1 VIEVTATEVE
11 DVYPLG
17 PLQEGI
23 LYHALLEPQA
33 STYVLQ
39 QAFTISGSID
49 ADRLEDAFQSVVGRH
64 AALRTAFSWKLSER
78 PLQVVFKHARLPV
91 KREDWSGLS
100 TGEREA
106 RLAAYLDADR
116 RRGFE
121 LDRAPLLRLAIF
133 RLAGGSLHLVLTSHH
148 AVLDAWSEGRVFN
161 EVIALYQ
168 AAGDESALPAP
179 QPYSA
184 FIAWLQDQDPCEAE
198 AFWRE
203 HLRGFEAP
211 TPLPLPVPARSSER
225 AQPDREERAMRISPT
240 GSEGLR
246 AVARRERLTL
256 STILLGAWGLLLS
269 RYSGCRDVVFGTVV
283 SGRPVDLP
291 GVEAMVGLFIN
302 SVPVRLSV
310 DPRVALLPWLRELQR
325 SRLRARR
332 YEHSA
337 LRQVQSWSE
346 VARGTPLFETMIAFT
361 NDTLEAT
368 VPAGAGVSVAGL
380 AADIRL
386 TMPLV
391 ATVTP
396 GSEIEVRLQFDAR
409 RFDGAAIEAM
419 LGHLCNLLDEMA
431 ADPQRRLAELHLLKA
446 QQRRRLLED
455 SNATATEHPEASCAH
470 QLFEAQVERS
480 PRAVALT
487 FEERRLTYRELN
499 RRANQV
505 AHRLLRLGVEPDDR
519 VGLCMRRSPELVASL
534 LGILKA
540 GAAYVPLD
548 PGYPPRRLA
557 FMLEDARVSILLTE
571 AEVLS
576 ELPDLQATTI
586 ALDAEWELLGGE
598 PTNDPECR
606 AGTENLAYVIYT
618 SGSTGTPKGVMIPHR
633 GIVNYLA
640 WGVRAYDAGAAR
652 GAPVQSSISFDLTLT
667 SLLIP
672 LSAGST
678 VDLLEEELGVDALT
692 EALREKGDY
701 SLVKITPA
709 HLEAVGQQLAPEEA
723 AGRARIFVIGG
734 ENLSSRS
741 VRFWHQNAPDSVLVN
756 EYGPTETVVG
766 CCVYR
771 VPSVLPDSATIP
783 IGKPIA
789 NMRLHVLDSDLE
801 PVPAGVPGELYIGG
815 RGVARG
821 YLGRPGLTAS
831 VFVPDPFE
839 TEPGGRLYRTGDLAR
854 YRPDGDLECLGRL
867 DHQVK
872 IRGYRIELGEV
883 QAALGRHP
891 GVRECVV
898 VVRDDGPASPRL
910 VAYALL
916 AGEETPSRKALV
928 AFLKETVPAY
938 MVPSAFVF
946 LPTLP
951 LTPNGKVD
959 TAALPAPESRPP
971 DPADAYQLPH
981 NEIEEKLA
989 LIWAQVLHVPAV
1001 GVRDNFFELGGDSIL
1016 GIQIVARAAVAGL
1029 HITPRQ
1035 LFQNQTVEELAAVSG
1050 AGVRVSAQQGPV
1062 TGPLPLTPIQRWFF
1076 ELQLLDPAR
1085 YNQAVFLESK
1095 HSLDRA
1101 ARQLALDSLPRH
1113 HDALRLRFHHAPPGW
1128 QQAIGHPGMGVPL
1141 LDLDLSHLEP
1151 AAQDATAARTIEELH
1166 RGLELNRGPLF
1177 QAGVFRRGPAADWLF
1192 IVAHHLVMDGVS
1204 WGVLLEDLVCAYGQ
1218 ALADRPIE
1226 LPRKTTSFKDWAR
1239 GLVEHARL
1247 ESLGEEAEFW
1257 LDLPSGLRPLPLDL
1271 PDGDNREGDTR
1282 SVDVDL
1288 DPEETATLVTWLPR
1302 AFGAQVQEA
1311 LLGALAKGVAAWTG
1325 ESALLVDLEGHGRE
1339 DILDGADLSRTVGWF
1354 TSLYPVTLA
1363 SPGARAPRDWLRD
1376 VGEHL
1381 RRVPGRGIGY
1391 GMLRYLRMDGDL
1403 SDRLRALPRP
1413 EISFNYLGRLDG
1425 LDVPEAPFREVAEG
1439 EAARAARG
1447 AGRDPL
1453 DRRSHLIEVLAE
1465 ASGGRLRTSFY
1476 YSERLHR
1483 RETIEKLA
1491 TAYRAALTEL
1501 VAAAELGGGRLQ
1513 RILSEL
1519 GQD

>member
-1 VIEVTATEVE
+1 MIELTTEVE
-11 DVYPLG
+11 DVYPLA

-23 LYHALLEPQA
+23 LFHALLDPQA

-64 AALRTAFSWKLSER
+64 AALRTALSWKLSER
-78 PLQVVFKHARLPV
+78 PLQVVFKQARLPV

-100 TGEREA
+100 AGEREA
-106 RLAAYLDADR
+106 RLAAYLEADR
-116 RRGFE
+116 RLGFE
-121 LDRAPLLRLAIF
+121 LDHAPLLRLALF
-133 RLAGGSLHLVLTSHH
+133 RLAEGSLHLVLTSHH
-148 AVLDAWSEGRVFN
+148 VVLDAWSEGRVFN
-161 EVIALYQ
+161 EVIALYG
-168 AAGDESALPAP
+168 AAGDESALPEP

-184 FIAWLQDQDPCEAE
+184 YIAWLQDQDPGEAE

-203 HLRGFEAP
+203 YLRGFESP
-211 TPLPLPVPARSSER
+211 TPLPLPVPARPPGPG
-225 AQPDREERAMRISPT
+225 QLDREERAMRISPT
-240 GSEGLR
+240 GSEELR
-246 AVARRERLTL
+246 ALARRERLTL
-256 STILLGAWGLLLS
+256 NTILLGAWGLLLS
-269 RYSGCRDVVFGTVV
+269 RYSGRPDVVFGTVV
-283 SGRPVDLP
+283 SGRPADLP
-291 GVEAMVGLFIN
+291 GVESMVGLFIN

-310 DPRVALLPWLRELQR
+310 DPRVTLLPWLRELQR
-325 SRLRARR
+325 SRLQARR
-332 YEHSA
+332 YEHSP
-337 LRQVQSWSE
+337 LRQVQGWSE
-346 VARGTPLFETMIAFT
+346 VAPGTPLFETMIAYT
-361 NDTLEAT
+361 NEALEAT
-368 VPAGAGVSVAGL
+368 LPAGAGVSVAGL
-380 AADIRL
+380 AGDIRL

-396 GSEIEVRLQFDAR
+396 GSEIEVRLQYDAR

-419 LGHLCNLLDEMA
+419 LGYLRNLLEGMD
-431 ADPQRRLAELHLLKA
+431 ADPQPRLAELRLLRP
-446 QQRRRLLED
+446 QQRRQLLED
-455 SNATATEHPEASCAH
+455 WNATATNYPEARAH
-470 QLFEAQVERS
+470 QLFEAQVKRN
-480 PRAVALT
+480 PDAVAVT

-505 AHRLLRLGVEPDDR
+505 AHRLLRLGVQPDDR

-540 GAAYVPLD
+540 SAAYVPLD

-557 FMLEDARVSILLTE
+557 FMLEDAHVSVLLTE
-571 AEVLS
+571 ATVLS
-576 ELPDLQATTI
+576 ELPGVQATTI

-598 PTNDPECR
+598 PANDPECR
-606 AGTENLAYVIYT
+606 AGAENLAYVIYT

-640 WGVRAYDAGAAR
+640 WGARAYDAGAAR

-672 LSAGST
+672 LAAGST
-678 VDLLEEELGVDALT
+678 VYLLAEELGVDALT
-692 EALREKGDY
+692 EALRETGDF

-709 HLEAVGQQLAPEEA
+709 HLEAVSQQLAPEDA
-723 AGRARIFVIGG
+723 AGRARVFVIGG

-771 VPSVLPDSATIP
+771 VLSVLPDSATIP

-789 NMRLHVLDSDLE
+789 NMRLHVLDGDLE
-801 PVPAGVPGELYIGG
+801 PAPPGVPGELYIGG
-815 RGVARG
+815 PGVARG

-891 GVRECVV
+891 GLRECVV
-898 VVRDDGPASPRL
+898 VAREDGPAGPRL
-910 VAYALL
+910 VAYAVL
-916 AGEETPSRKALV
+916 AGEETPSRKELGD
-928 AFLKETVPAY
+928 FLKETVPTY

-946 LPTLP
+946 LPSLP

-959 TAALPAPESRPP
+959 TAALPAPESRPL
-971 DPADAYQLPH
+971 DPADASQLPH
-981 NEIEEKLA
+981 TEIEEKLA
-989 LIWAQVLHVPAV
+989 SIWAKVLHVPAV
-1001 GVRDNFFELGGDSIL
+1001 GVRDNFFDLGGDSIL
-1016 GIQIVARAAVAGL
+1016 GIQIVSRAAKAGL

-1035 LFQNQTVEELAAVSG
+1035 LFQNQTVEELAAVAAVG
-1050 AGVRVSAQQGPV
+1050 GRVSAQQHPV

-1076 ELQLLDPAR
+1076 ELQLLDPGR

-1095 HSLDRA
+1095 QSLDRA
-1101 ARQLALDSLPRH
+1101 ALQTALDSLLRQ
-1113 HDALRLRFHHAPPGW
+1113 HDALRLRFHRAPRGW
-1128 QQAIGHPGMGVPL
+1128 QQAIGQPGARVPVL
-1141 LDLDLSHLEP
+1141 NLDLSDLDL
-1151 AAQDATAARTIEELH
+1151 AAQNATAARAIEELH
-1166 RGLELNRGPLF
+1166 RGLDLDRGPLLRVGLF
-1177 QAGVFRRGPAADWLF
+1177 SRGPAGDWLF
-1192 IVAHHLVMDGVS
+1192 VVAHHLVMDGVS
-1204 WGVLLEDLVCAYGQ
+1204 WGVLLEDLVSAYGQ
-1218 ALADRPIE
+1218 ALSRRPIE
-1226 LPRKTTSFKDWAR
+1226 LPHKTTSFKDWAQ
-1239 GLVEHARL
+1239 GLVEHARSR
-1247 ESLGEEAEFW
+1247 SLGREADFW
-1257 LDLPSGLRPLPLDL
+1257 LDLPWGLRGLPLDR

-1282 SVDVDL
+1282 TVDVEL
-1288 DPEETATLVTWLPR
+1288 DPEETATLVTRLPR

-1311 LLGALAKGVAAWTG
+1311 LLGALAQAFTAWTG
-1325 ESALLVDLEGHGRE
+1325 EPALLVDLEGHGRE
-1339 DILDGADLSRTVGWF
+1339 DILDGVDLSRTVGWF
-1354 TSLYPVTLA
+1354 TSLYPVALA
-1363 SPGARAPRDWLRD
+1363 APLTRTPRERLRD
-1376 VGEHL
+1376 IGEQL

-1391 GMLRYLRMDGDL
+1391 GMLRYLRRDGGL
-1403 SDRLRALPRP
+1403 SERLRGLPRP
-1413 EISFNYLGRLDG
+1413 QVSFNYLGRLDG
-1425 LDVPEAPFREVAEG
+1425 LQAPEAPFREVAEG

-1447 AGRDPL
+1447 AGRNPL

-1465 ASGGRLRTSFY
+1465 ASGGRLRTSFRY
-1476 YSERLHR
+1476 GERQHR

-1491 TAYRAALTEL
+1491 AAYRAALTEL
-1501 VAAAELGGGRLQ
+1501 VAAVELGGGRLQ
-1513 RILSEL
+1513 RVLSEL
-1519 GQD
+1519 GED